1 MSVFKQVRE
10 FFWPLLEKGEPPKF
24 EELTKDKILVNNSFL
39 REAFRYT
46 LDCYNR
52 EEERRKGIESKSSLF
67 IGTIS
72 VVTSVVLGVASILVR
87 GNDFDITVSILVF
100 LLFILTLYMSRTV
113 WFSIKALERKNYYS
127 ISVNDFLIKSAK
139 DEYYIDLIVRIANKI
154 ERNAI
159 TINNKVDNMT
169 MAQEYFKRAIVVVAL
184 CSFVILILFLS
195 KLGINFLA
203 SVKGA
208 IFQLNINLWSI
219 ILLYVLSIISLILS
233 IIAIIKEKMK

>member
-1 MSVFKQVRE
+1 MSVFKQLRE
-10 FFWPLLEKGEPPKF
+10 FFWPLLEKEEPLKF
-24 EELTKDKILVNNSFL
+24 EELTKDKILVDNSFL
-39 REAFRYT
+39 PEAFRYT

-72 VVTSVVLGVASILVR
+72 VVSSVILGVASILVKE
-87 GNDFDITVSILVF
+87 NNFDMTVSILVF

-127 ISVNDFLIKSAK
+127 ISVSDFLIKSAK
-139 DEYYIDLIVRIANKI
+139 EEYYIDLIVEIANKI
-154 ERNAI
+154 KRNAI

-195 KLGINFLA
+195 KSEINMLA
-203 SVKGA
+203 PAKGV
-208 IFQLNINLWSI
+208 ILWNINWGNI
-219 ILLYVLSIISLILS
+219 VALYILSIISLILS
-233 IIAIIKEKMK
+233 IIAVVKKKRV

>member
-1 MSVFKQVRE
+1 MSVFKQLRE
-10 FFWPLLEKGEPPKF
+10 FFWPLLEKEEPLKF
-24 EELTKDKILVNNSFL
+24 EELTKDKILVDNSFL
-39 REAFRYT
+39 PEAFRYT

-72 VVTSVVLGVASILVR
+72 VVTSVILGIASILVKE
-87 GNDFDITVSILVF
+87 NDFDMTVSILVF

-127 ISVNDFLIKSAK
+127 ISVSDFLIKSAK
-139 DEYYIDLIVRIANKI
+139 EEYYIDLIVEIANKI

-195 KLGINFLA
+195 KSEINMLAPAKGVILWNINFW
-203 SVKGA
+203 
-208 IFQLNINLWSI
+208 NIVA
-219 ILLYVLSIISLILS
+219 LYILSITSLILS
-233 IIAIIKEKMK
+233 IIAVIKKKRV

>member
-1 MSVFKQVRE
+1 MSVFKQLRE
-10 FFWPLLEKGEPPKF
+10 FFWPLLEKGKPPKF
-24 EELTKDKILVNNSFL
+24 EKLTKDKILVDNSFL
-39 REAFRYT
+39 PEAFRYT

-72 VVTSVVLGVASILVR
+72 VVTSVILGVASILVKE
-87 GNDFDITVSILVF
+87 NDFDMTVSILVF

-127 ISVNDFLIKSAK
+127 ISVSDFLIKSAK
-139 DEYYIDLIVRIANKI
+139 EEYYIDLIVEIANKI

-195 KLGINFLA
+195 KSEINMLAPAKGVILWNINFW
-203 SVKGA
+203 
-208 IFQLNINLWSI
+208 NIVA
-219 ILLYVLSIISLILS
+219 LYILSITSLILS
-233 IIAIIKEKMK
+233 IIAVIKKKRV